1 MQKRIA
7 VVLSGSGYLDG
18 SEITEAV
25 STLIGLS
32 QNNVNYQVFA
42 PNQRFSPTSH
52 FKDELLENH
61 IRNSLEESA
70 RISRGKI
77 QDLSELN
84 PSHYDGLILP
94 GGYGVVKNLCTWAQD
109 GPKCSVHKEARRVL
123 EGFFE
128 ASKPILAICIAPAL
142 VARVLGQKRSIT
154 LTIGNDKTTA
164 AQIVS
169 SGCEHVECTV
179 DDFITDRESKVIS
192 TPAYMF
198 DVEPHRVFAGIQKAL
213 GEFLGMA

>member
-18 SEITEAV
+18 SEITESV
-25 STLIGLS
+25 STLVGLS
-32 QNNVNYQVFA
+32 QNQVHYQVFA
-42 PNQRFSPTSH
+42 PNQRFAPTSH
-52 FKDELLENH
+52 FKDELLENQ

-84 PSHYDGLILP
+84 PSQFDGVVFP
-94 GGYGVVKNLCTWAQD
+94 GGYGVVKNLCSWAQD
-109 GPKCSVHKEARRVL
+109 GPKCSVHKDAKRVL
-123 EGFFE
+123 EEFFE
-128 ASKPILAICIAPAL
+128 SSKPILAMCIAPAL

-154 LTIGNDKTTA
+154 LTIGNDKHTA

-169 SGCEHVECTV
+169 SGCEHIECSV
-179 DDFITDRESKVIS
+179 DDYITDRESKVVS
-192 TPAYMF
+192 TPAYMY
-198 DVEPHRVFAGIQKAL
+198 DEQPHKVFNGIQKAIQ
-213 GEFLGMA
+213 EFLGMA